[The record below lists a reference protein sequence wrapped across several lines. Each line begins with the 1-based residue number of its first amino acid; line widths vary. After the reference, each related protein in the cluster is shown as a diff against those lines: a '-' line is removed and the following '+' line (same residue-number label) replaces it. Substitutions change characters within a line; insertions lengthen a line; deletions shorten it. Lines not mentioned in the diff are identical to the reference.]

1 MKTKK
6 NIVVFTGAGV
16 SAESGLK
23 TFRDSDGLWENYN
36 VMEVATPEAWEANP
50 EMVLD
55 FYNQRRRQL
64 HEVNPNEAHHA
75 LAELE
80 KHFNVQIIT
89 QNIDDLHERAGS
101 SNVLHLHGEL
111 KKSRSTAPPYDVFD
125 IKSTD
130 LNIKDICPRGFQLR
144 PHVVWFGES
153 VPMLPMAQ
161 ELCTTSDIFIV
172 VGTSLNVYPAASLVF
187 YAPETAKKFLVDPKE
202 IHVSDV
208 KNMEYIKATA
218 GSGVPE
224 LVSRLIKEKAE
235 LV

>member
-64 HEVNPNEAHHA
+64 HEVSPNEAHHA

-80 KHFNVQIIT
+80 KHFDVQIIT

-111 KKSRSTAPPYDVFD
+111 KKARSTAPPYDVFD

-153 VPMLPMAQ
+153 VPMLPKAQ
-161 ELCTTSDIFIV
+161 ELCTTADIFIV

>member
-1 MKTKK
+1 MKTMKK
-6 NIVVFTGAGV
+6 IVVFTGAGV

-64 HEVNPNEAHHA
+64 HEVEPNEAHCA

-80 KHFNVQIIT
+80 QHFDVQIIT

-101 SNVLHLHGEL
+101 TNVLHLHGEL
-111 KKSRSTAPPYDVFD
+111 KKARSTAPPYDVFD
-125 IKSTD
+125 IKSTE

-144 PHVVWFGES
+144 PHVVWFGEA
-153 VPMLPMAQ
+153 VPMLPKAQ
-161 ELCTTSDIFIV
+161 ELCTTADIFIV

-218 GSGVPE
+218 GAGVPD